1 MIFRLTVSVRSLD
14 WWSQGSTMHT
24 TTWETTMLMCSRRKL
39 QTRCLFR
46 LQSELTPPLPDRW
59 EPAWDPVGDNRLKEA
74 FHKYRVSKPDCPA
87 ALWWYTTHGLPR
99 CFARFNIFVTIQ
111 ASGDRG
117 TKARFDLSM
126 TKSPLP
132 VPLLSFTRRFTGLAF
147 LYCTAFL

>member
-46 LQSELTPPLPDRW
+46 LNQNWLPHSQIAENQPGTLLVTIDSKKLSANIESPSLIVQQHSDGILLT
-59 EPAWDPVGDNRLKEA
+59 
-74 FHKYRVSKPDCPA
+74 
-87 ALWWYTTHGLPR
+87 GLPR
-99 CFARFNIFVTIQ
+99 YFAWFNIFVTIQ

-147 LYCTAFL
+147 LYCTASL